1 LDDPRGAPLGGRRIV
16 VIVPYT
22 REVSLEI
29 PHTREVNL
37 GMTNPNKYDN
47 IYRHYQWLIPREP
60 MSKDHLFKKGQPSAN
75 PLGRPKGQP
84 NKYTELSKQLLSE
97 KGPEIV
103 QMVIQ
108 KALEGD
114 VTCLKM
120 CMDRI
125 VPAQKAIE
133 VKHEN
138 QDMAINI
145 VVESIGQAAT
155 KAISQNGYNV
165 SQIGIVDAEIVES
178 EDGDF

>member
-1 LDDPRGAPLGGRRIV
+1 
-16 VIVPYT
+16 
-22 REVSLEI
+22 
-29 PHTREVNL
+29 
-37 GMTNPNKYDN
+37 
-47 IYRHYQWLIPREP
+47 
-60 MSKDHLFKKGQPSAN
+60 MSKHLFKPGQSGNPAGRKKGQ
-75 PLGRPKGQP
+75 L

-145 VVESIGQAAT
+145 VVESIGQAASNQL
-155 KAISQNGYNV
+155 SQKGYNV
-165 SQIGIVDAEIVES
+165 IESTVGVVDAEIVES

>member
-1 LDDPRGAPLGGRRIV
+1 
-16 VIVPYT
+16 
-22 REVSLEI
+22 
-29 PHTREVNL
+29 
-37 GMTNPNKYDN
+37 
-47 IYRHYQWLIPREP
+47 
-60 MSKDHLFKKGQPSAN
+60 MSKHLFQPGQSGNPAGRKKGQV
-75 PLGRPKGQP
+75 

-155 KAISQNGYNV
+155 KSLESKGYNV
-165 SQIGIVDAEIVES
+165 LTNSVEMVDAEIVES

>member
-1 LDDPRGAPLGGRRIV
+1 
-16 VIVPYT
+16 
-22 REVSLEI
+22 
-29 PHTREVNL
+29 
-37 GMTNPNKYDN
+37 
-47 IYRHYQWLIPREP
+47 
-60 MSKDHLFKKGQPSAN
+60 MSKHLFQPGQSGNPAGRKKGQV
-75 PLGRPKGQP
+75 

-108 KALEGD
+108 RALEGD

-145 VVESIGQAAT
+145 VVESITGSAN
-155 KAISQNGYNV
+155 KALESRGYNV
-165 SQIGIVDAEIVES
+165 LSNSVEMVDAEVVES

>member
-1 LDDPRGAPLGGRRIV
+1 
-16 VIVPYT
+16 
-22 REVSLEI
+22 
-29 PHTREVNL
+29 
-37 GMTNPNKYDN
+37 
-47 IYRHYQWLIPREP
+47 
-60 MSKDHLFKKGQPSAN
+60 
-75 PLGRPKGQP
+75 
-84 NKYTELSKQLLSE
+84 
-97 KGPEIV
+97 
-103 QMVIQ
+103 MVIQ

-145 VVESIGQAAT
+145 VVESIGQAAN
-155 KAISQNGYNV
+155 KSLENKGYNV
-165 SQIGIVDAEIVES
+165 LTQSVEIVDAELVES

>member
-1 LDDPRGAPLGGRRIV
+1 
-16 VIVPYT
+16 
-22 REVSLEI
+22 
-29 PHTREVNL
+29 
-37 GMTNPNKYDN
+37 
-47 IYRHYQWLIPREP
+47 
-60 MSKDHLFKKGQPSAN
+60 MSKHLFQPGQSGNPEGRKKGQV
-75 PLGRPKGQP
+75 

-145 VVESIGQAAT
+145 VVESIGEAASNALSH
-155 KAISQNGYNV
+155 KGYNV
-165 SQIGIVDAEIVES
+165 IDSRVGIVDADVVES

>member
-1 LDDPRGAPLGGRRIV
+1 M
-16 VIVPYT
+16 
-22 REVSLEI
+22 S
-29 PHTREVNL
+29 
-37 GMTNPNKYDN
+37 NK
-47 IYRHYQWLIPREP
+47 
-60 MSKDHLFKKGQPSAN
+60 HLFKPGQSGNPAGRKKGQV
-75 PLGRPKGQP
+75 

-145 VVESIGQAAT
+145 VVESITSSAN
-155 KAISQNGYNV
+155 KALESKGYNV
-165 SQIGIVDAEIVES
+165 LTNSVEMVDAEVVES

>member
-1 LDDPRGAPLGGRRIV
+1 
-16 VIVPYT
+16 
-22 REVSLEI
+22 
-29 PHTREVNL
+29 
-37 GMTNPNKYDN
+37 
-47 IYRHYQWLIPREP
+47 
-60 MSKDHLFKKGQPSAN
+60 MSKSHLFQPGQSGNPQGRKKGQV
-75 PLGRPKGQP
+75 

-145 VVESIGQAAT
+145 VVESIGQAAN
-155 KAISQNGYNV
+155 KSLENKGYNV
-165 SQIGIVDAEIVES
+165 LTQSVEIVDAELVES

>member
-1 LDDPRGAPLGGRRIV
+1 
-16 VIVPYT
+16 
-22 REVSLEI
+22 
-29 PHTREVNL
+29 
-37 GMTNPNKYDN
+37 
-47 IYRHYQWLIPREP
+47 
-60 MSKDHLFKKGQPSAN
+60 MSKHLFQPGQSGNPAGRKKGQV
-75 PLGRPKGQP
+75 

-125 VPAQKAIE
+125 IPAHKAVEI
-133 VKHEN
+133 KHEN

-145 VVESIGQAAT
+145 VVESITNAAT
-155 KAISQNGYNV
+155 KAISQNGTLD
-165 SQIGIVDAEIVES
+165 SEIIEIGE
-178 EDGDF
+178 GDF

>member
-1 LDDPRGAPLGGRRIV
+1 MAVRVCV
-16 VIVPYT
+16 VIVLT
-22 REVSLEI
+22 I
-29 PHTREVNL
+29 WEVNL
-37 GMTNPNKYDN
+37 GMTNCNKYDN

-60 MSKDHLFKKGQPSAN
+60 MSKSHLFQKGQPSAN
-75 PLGRPKGQP
+75 PNGRPKGQP

-97 KGPEIV
+97 RGPEIV

-155 KAISQNGYNV
+155 KSLENKGYNV
-165 SQIGIVDAEIVES
+165 LTNSVEMVDAEIVES

>member
-1 LDDPRGAPLGGRRIV
+1 
-16 VIVPYT
+16 
-22 REVSLEI
+22 
-29 PHTREVNL
+29 
-37 GMTNPNKYDN
+37 
-47 IYRHYQWLIPREP
+47 
-60 MSKDHLFKKGQPSAN
+60 MSKQLFQKGQSGN
-75 PLGRPKGQP
+75 PTGRPKGTL
-84 NKYTELSKQLLSE
+84 NKYTELSRQLLSE

-114 VTCLKM
+114 VACLKM

-125 VPAQKAIE
+125 VPSQKAIE

-145 VVESIGQAAT
+145 VVESITNSANKT
-155 KAISQNGYNV
+155 LESKGYNV
-165 SQIGIVDAEIVES
+165 LTNNVEIVDAELVES

>member
-1 LDDPRGAPLGGRRIV
+1 M
-16 VIVPYT
+16 
-22 REVSLEI
+22 S
-29 PHTREVNL
+29 
-37 GMTNPNKYDN
+37 NK
-47 IYRHYQWLIPREP
+47 
-60 MSKDHLFKKGQPSAN
+60 HLFKPGQSGNPAGRKKGQV
-75 PLGRPKGQP
+75 

-145 VVESIGQAAT
+145 VVESIGQAASNQL
-155 KAISQNGYNV
+155 SQKGYNV
-165 SQIGIVDAEIVES
+165 IESKVGIVDAEVIES

>member
-1 LDDPRGAPLGGRRIV
+1 
-16 VIVPYT
+16 
-22 REVSLEI
+22 
-29 PHTREVNL
+29 
-37 GMTNPNKYDN
+37 
-47 IYRHYQWLIPREP
+47 
-60 MSKDHLFKKGQPSAN
+60 MSKHLFQPGQSGNPAGRKKGQV
-75 PLGRPKGQP
+75 

-145 VVESIGQAAT
+145 VVESIGEAVTGGGAFGPT
-155 KAISQNGYNV
+155 TNALSHKGYNV
-165 SQIGIVDAEIVES
+165 IDSRVGIVDADVVES

>member
-1 LDDPRGAPLGGRRIV
+1 
-16 VIVPYT
+16 
-22 REVSLEI
+22 
-29 PHTREVNL
+29 
-37 GMTNPNKYDN
+37 
-47 IYRHYQWLIPREP
+47 
-60 MSKDHLFKKGQPSAN
+60 MSKHLFQPGQSGNPAGRKKGQV
-75 PLGRPKGQP
+75 

-133 VKHEN
+133 VKHES

-145 VVESIGQAAT
+145 VVESIGQAASNQL
-155 KAISQNGYNV
+155 SQKGYNV
-165 SQIGIVDAEIVES
+165 IESTVGVVDAEIVES

>member
-1 LDDPRGAPLGGRRIV
+1 
-16 VIVPYT
+16 
-22 REVSLEI
+22 
-29 PHTREVNL
+29 
-37 GMTNPNKYDN
+37 
-47 IYRHYQWLIPREP
+47 
-60 MSKDHLFKKGQPSAN
+60 MSKHLFQPGQSGNPAGRKKGQV
-75 PLGRPKGQP
+75 

-145 VVESIGQAAT
+145 VVESIGEAASNALSH
-155 KAISQNGYNV
+155 KGYNV
-165 SQIGIVDAEIVES
+165 IDSRVGIVDADVVES

>member
-1 LDDPRGAPLGGRRIV
+1 
-16 VIVPYT
+16 
-22 REVSLEI
+22 
-29 PHTREVNL
+29 
-37 GMTNPNKYDN
+37 
-47 IYRHYQWLIPREP
+47 
-60 MSKDHLFKKGQPSAN
+60 MSKHLFQPGQSGNPAGRKKGQV
-75 PLGRPKGQP
+75 

-155 KAISQNGYNV
+155 NQLSQKGYTV
-165 SQIGIVDAEIVES
+165 IDSKVGIVDAEVIES
-178 EDGDF
+178 DNGDF